1 MSPLYD
7 RLGRGYARGRRGD
20 PRWAAAIA
28 AAVGP
33 ARSVLNVGAGAGS
46 YETGLPVVLAVDPA
60 ATMLQQRPPGYAPAV
75 RAMAE
80 ALPVGDGSVDVAL
93 AVLTLH
99 HWSSVERGLAELRR
113 VARRQVVL
121 TFEPAAIAEFWLVR
135 EYIPAVADLDR
146 SRAPTVARVA
156 DLLGTTDVRR
166 LPVPADMVDGV
177 LAAHWRR
184 PSAYLNPEVR
194 ARASG
199 LAQLDQAIVDAGV
212 DRLARDLESG
222 VWAARHADLLDH
234 DELDVGYRLVVTA

>member
-7 RLGRGYARGRRGD
+7 QLGRGYARGRRGD
-20 PRWAAAIA
+20 SRWAAAIA

-33 ARSVLNVGAGAGS
+33 ARSVLNVGAGTGS

-60 ATMLQQRPPGYAPAV
+60 ATMLQQRPPGSAPAV
-75 RAMAE
+75 RAVAE
-80 ALPVGDGSVDVAL
+80 ALPVGERSVDVAL

-121 TFEPAAIAEFWLVR
+121 TFEPAATAEFWLVR

-146 SRAPTVARVA
+146 GRTPTVARVA
-156 DLLGTTDVRR
+156 DLLGTADVRT

-177 LAAHWRR
+177 LAAHWGR
-184 PSAYLNPEVR
+184 PAAYLDPQVR

-199 LAQLDQAIVDAGV
+199 LAQLDQTIVDAGV
-212 DRLARDLESG
+212 ARLARDLESDA
-222 VWAARHADLLDH
+222 WAARHADLLDR